1 MHDDSFEPTQML
13 SALVHKQM
21 VVAQQRAQLRTRIA
35 KLHETDH
42 VLRSR
47 YIALENAIHEARIG
61 IRGAVLPTSARPSP
75 KNLGFLRSWM
85 ALREAIA
92 NSYDP
97 CGLPHHK
104 VVQVISRAVPG
115 IREATIRSHLHRLRK
130 RGFVEKVSNNWRLT
144 AKGAHDV
151 DSEVDL
157 DRDNETSK
165 G

>member
-1 MHDDSFEPTQML
+1 ML
-13 SALVHKQM
+13 AALVQKQL
-21 VVAQQRAQLRTRIA
+21 VVAQQRAQVRTRIA

-47 YIALENAIHEARIG
+47 YIALENAIHEARIRA
-61 IRGAVLPTSARPSP
+61 RGMALPTSARPSP

-97 CGLPHHK
+97 CGLPHHM
-104 VVQVISRAVPG
+104 VVQVITRSVPG

-130 RGFVEKVSNNWRLT
+130 RGFVEKVSNSWRLT
-144 AKGAHDV
+144 AKGARNVH
-151 DSEVDL
+151 SEVDL
-157 DRDNETSK
+157 DRENETSK
-165 G
+165 GCTISEGL